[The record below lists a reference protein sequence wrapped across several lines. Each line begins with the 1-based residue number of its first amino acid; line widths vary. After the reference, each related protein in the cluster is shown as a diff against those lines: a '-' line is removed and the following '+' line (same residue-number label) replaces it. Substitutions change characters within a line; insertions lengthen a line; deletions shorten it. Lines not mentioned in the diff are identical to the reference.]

1 MNTFTVVGRLT
12 KDCEIKSTKNGKS
25 FQVGCVASYVGWGD
39 NKKTLFLNFTW
50 WSDKMNEYLKKGKMV
65 FISGTL
71 TPNDYK
77 NKDGVEVKN
86 YQIDVRDISFV
97 GGGKKSDGDAPNHS
111 SDPSVDDTDL
121 PF

>member
-12 KDCEIKSTKNGKS
+12 KDCEIKSTKTGKS
-25 FQVGCVASYVGWGD
+25 FQVGCVASDVGWGD

-50 WSDKMNEYLKKGKMV
+50 WSDKMNEHLKKGKMV
-65 FISGTL
+65 FITGTL
-71 TPNDYK
+71 EPNDYTDK
-77 NKDGVEVKN
+77 EGKTVKN
-86 YQIDVRDISFV
+86 YQINVRDISFV
-97 GGGKKSDGDAPNHS
+97 GGGKKSDVGEQNHS